1 MKTYKASICGNFRH
15 FMDVEAH
22 DENSA
27 WEIAQKE
34 FGELNCNSDI
44 YANMWEVEE
53 VEEVTDDDKL
63 QDQIMSINCQLHKYL
78 EMTDISNKEKNKTY
92 EKINSILNK
101 IDETKLESEVITTE
115 N

>member
-15 FMDVEAH
+15 FMDVEAQ

-44 YANMWEVEE
+44 YANMWEV
-53 VEEVTDDDKL
+53 
-63 QDQIMSINCQLHKYL
+63 
-78 EMTDISNKEKNKTY
+78 
-92 EKINSILNK
+92 
-101 IDETKLESEVITTE
+101 
-115 N
+115 

>member
-15 FMDVEAH
+15 FMDVEAQ

-27 WEIAQKE
+27 WEIARKE

-53 VEEVTDDDKL
+53 VEEITDDDKL

-78 EMTDISNKEKNKTY
+78 EMKDIPNKERNKIH
-92 EKINSILNK
+92 EKFNSILK
-101 IDETKLESEVITTE
+101 IIDETKENMKEIT
-115 N
+115 NV